1 MGRTPYKKP
10 DSEDVVA
17 FLEYYRNEGYAE
29 STLTQLRSMINRLS
43 GAYGCLDNVPLK
55 EKNKTCVDAGLAG
68 TRGIAARTRW
78 ALYKLE
84 DYYGANKNEMD

>member
-10 DSEDVVA
+10 DAPDVAAVLA
-17 FLEYYRNEGYAE
+17 HYRSEGYAE

-43 GAYGCLDNVPLK
+43 DAYGCLDNVPLTD
-55 EKNKTCVDAGLAG
+55 KNKTCVDAGLAG
-68 TRGIAARTRW
+68 TRGITARTRW

-84 DYYGANKNEMD
+84 DYSRVNKNEMD